1 MDVNNTWASVCLWF
15 LENGA
20 LDLLAAVRTTAWGK
34 IVCAALLWAFAVST
48 ANHWTGLGEDAV
60 AAAALP
66 SVLTI
71 GGVLAWALRRRRSL
85 VS

>member
-1 MDVNNTWASVCLWF
+1 MDLPNFVLSECLRR
-15 LENGA
+15 LEDDA
-20 LDLLAAVRTTAWGK
+20 LDALAAVRNTAWGK

-60 AAAALP
+60 ALAALP

-71 GGVLAWALRRRRSL
+71 GGLFAWALWRRRSL